1 MDYAKWLNKK
11 DLEYK
16 SNQLYFSDFNVQE
29 LAAKYGT
36 PLYITSERVIRDR
49 FNEINAVFKSV
60 LNNYNI
66 HYAVKANANLSLLI
80 ILYSEGSYFDCTS
93 QGEIYSCLQAGIPSN
108 KLIYTGNMFT
118 NDDFKFAINND
129 VIINLD
135 SLSQLD
141 RVYILYNTL
150 KKEKSLISFRYNPE
164 FGAGHHV
171 HDITAGKEVKF
182 GILDNQIVKAYRKA
196 KDYGFH
202 RFGIHI
208 HIGSGINNVMNYQNA
223 IEKYFSII
231 NKISQEVSI
240 EFEFVDF
247 GGGFGIP
254 YRPSE
259 EPFNFDMYK
268 ELVLKPFI
276 LLVERGN
283 IGAPTIKVEPGRF
296 ITAESTILLTQV
308 NTIKDNGY
316 KKFAGVDAGF
326 NTLIRPL
333 LYSSYHHII
342 PCIRAE
348 NGISMKYDVVGPICE
363 SGDILGKERE
373 FSGLKERDILA
384 ILDTGA
390 YGYTMSSC
398 YNSRPRAAEIL
409 LSRGMAHKIREAES
423 YDDLVK
429 NQTIPEHLKQEHR

>member
-1 MDYAKWLNKK
+1 MDYAEWLNRK

-16 SNQLYFSDFNVQE
+16 NNQLYFSDFNVQE
-29 LAAKYGT
+29 LATKYGT

-49 FNEINAVFKSV
+49 FNEIKTVFKSV
-60 LNNYNI
+60 LNDYNI

-80 ILYSEGSYFDCTS
+80 ILDSEGSHFDCTS

-118 NDDFKFAINND
+118 NDDFKFAIDND

-141 RVYILYNTL
+141 RVNLLYNNL
-150 KKEKSLISFRYNPE
+150 KKEKNLISFRYNPE

-182 GILDNQIVKAYRKA
+182 GILDNQIVKAYQKA
-196 KDYGFH
+196 KDSGFH
-202 RFGIHI
+202 HFGIHI
-208 HIGSGINNVMNYQNA
+208 HIGSGINDVMNYQKA
-223 IEKYFSII
+223 IEKYLSII
-231 NKISQEVSI
+231 DKISQEVSI
-240 EFEFVDF
+240 EFEFIDF

-276 LLVERGN
+276 LLVEKGN
-283 IGAPTIKVEPGRF
+283 IGTPTIKVEPGRF
-296 ITAESTILLTQV
+296 LTAESTILTTQV

-316 KKFAGVDAGF
+316 KLFAGVDAGF
-326 NTLIRPL
+326 NTLIRPV
-333 LYSSYHHII
+333 LYGSYHHII
-342 PCIRAE
+342 PCVKAKNRIIMR
-348 NGISMKYDVVGPICE
+348 YDIVGPICE
-363 SGDILGKERE
+363 SGDILGKDRKLVE
-373 FSGLKERDILA
+373 LKEGEFLV

-390 YGYTMSSC
+390 YGYAMSSC
-398 YNSRPRAAEIL
+398 YNSRPRPGEIL
-409 LSRGMAHKIREAES
+409 ISGGKSYLIRKAES
-423 YDDLVK
+423 YDDLLRS
-429 NQTIPEHLKQEHR
+429 QIIPQHLKK